1 MVRGRVSKL
10 VYSVLAPKTARGTQ
24 TVSDLIYTR
33 TGDDLSERQVGD
45 ALKYLAQTGFARNTK
60 PGVGGTRAGENWV
73 RA

>member
-10 VYSVLAPKTARGTQ
+10 VYAALAPKTARSTQ
-24 TVSDLIYTR
+24 TVSDLIYDR

-45 ALKYLAQTGFARNTK
+45 ALKYLSTTGFARNTK
-60 PGVGGTRAGENWV
+60 PGVGGTAAGENWV